1 MIKIDIMFLQELS
14 DKIWATKGARF
25 EASKRMRRNRIA
37 SNAAM
42 YLLSASIIA
51 INLLAFLPK
60 FQSNNDFITCLTLF
74 TVVLSIFC
82 LVITAIINSL
92 NYSNREEQHHK
103 CGLEL
108 DRLNS
113 QIKLFIEKNEQANDE
128 EHCKNFIEEY
138 NRILSNYQL
147 NHTHFDWLYNKYLDE
162 RENRE
167 WIWKDCLSL
176 RNIRYYLQSAKF
188 FIRWNI
194 WDVYIIYWLI
204 ALLPIIGILYL
215 VIRILFGG

>member
-1 MIKIDIMFLQELS
+1 MFLQELS

-42 YLLSASIIA
+42 FLLSASIIA

-60 FQSNNDFITCLTLF
+60 FQSNNDYITCITLF

-82 LVITAIINSL
+82 LVIKAIINSL

-113 QIKLFIEKNEQANDE
+113 QIKLFIEKNKLTNDE
-128 EHCKNFIEEY
+128 EQCKNFIEEY

-147 NHTHFDWLYNKYLDE
+147 NHTHFDWIYNKYLVDS
-162 RENRE
+162 
-167 WIWKDCLSL
+167 DCANY
-176 RNIRYYLQSAKF
+176 RDNILCYSYNVRSTRRKLQSHRKRKNAV
-188 FIRWNI
+188 ILR
-194 WDVYIIYWLI
+194 
-204 ALLPIIGILYL
+204 ILYCGISTIAPNKPKIVL
-215 VIRILFGG
+215 EMYGNMG